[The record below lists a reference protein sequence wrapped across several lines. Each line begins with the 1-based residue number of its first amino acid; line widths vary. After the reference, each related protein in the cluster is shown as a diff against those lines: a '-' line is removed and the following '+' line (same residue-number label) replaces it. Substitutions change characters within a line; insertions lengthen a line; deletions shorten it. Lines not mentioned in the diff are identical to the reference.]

1 MNRTIQ
7 HSDLSVAEA
16 AFEEII
22 PYAENL
28 PPLPELKNDQPLT
41 RSFGI
46 VDLWNIR
53 RVKRHFS
60 IYRNRR

>member
-1 MNRTIQ
+1 MNRTILY
-7 HSDLSVAEA
+7 SDLIAAET

-22 PYAENL
+22 PFAENL
-28 PPLPELKNDQPLT
+28 PPLPELENDQPLT